1 MIHLLIIAE
10 DNVVFPP
17 LAAPSA
23 SVDFK
28 LLRKPNLAAAR
39 PLLETGML
47 DVCLL
52 AVDSFSEETHRVI
65 TEFRALASHCPLIV
79 APRQGSPEDERAAY
93 LAGADVVLAPPFD
106 PATCLAVIQRLAAR
120 HERPVQTAGLPASA
134 PPGTAAASAFTSS
147 ALTVMRDFSQ
157 VFSYSLDYKQFT
169 RHFVLKLREIIGTA
183 RIAIFLEPP
192 PSAGS
197 LGPSLARHETRLVCA
212 GAVGLPTELIDCF
225 ELSRESGLGGCIL
238 QTGQI
243 FRLGAGSS
251 APFLTSD
258 PRLRREFEILGCE
271 IALPVNDRERTI
283 GVALLGG
290 RLTGAPFTDAEL
302 LLVYHLMEELG
313 LAVKNSWLH
322 HQLSASHRLFSEVLG
337 AMTSGALVIG
347 PDLTVLFANHALLRL
362 LKGDATPA
370 SASLDFSELPP
381 PLAMR
386 LHEVV
391 ERGLVVAPFLYE
403 YPGPPPKV
411 LHVSLIP
418 FPSGGR
424 PLPQPALLLLEDFT
438 QIRAAQRAE
447 IEASNLKLIGLIAKR
462 FAHEIRNSLVPL
474 TTHQQLFDSDYASAE
489 FRDSL
494 KTALTRETNR
504 IQRFTEQMIFLAQTD
519 GGVTDSLP
527 LEELLR
533 KSFTYS
539 RAFLGQDAGELEIL
553 SEVPHPFVRCHRASA
568 FAGQPWP
575 VAREAAPPRQPV
587 GATIAEAEGQTGAL
601 RREVGV
607 PAAEPDGGL
616 GRPLGG
622 SDEPAQPLGVI
633 LDVVVGGDDDRVG
646 EVALARQ
653 DVQVEMGLIG
663 AIIVRPTG
671 FNKAVKTSW
680 KAYATADTAFDQEF
694 LFLLSDMDPDIHD
707 EVQSQRLAYTGN
719 GNPVF
724 NPAVDTT
731 AHNANYWFING
742 RTSPDTMMVP
752 FSKYLPT
759 QPYDGSPMLHPGQTL
774 LMRVVGAGRDA
785 HPFHHHANF
794 ARNIARNG
802 RLLQSSPASTNGRI
816 SAMAPIA

>member
-1 MIHLLIIAE
+1 VIHLLIIAE

-17 LAAPSA
+17 LAASST

-52 AVDSFSEETHRVI
+52 AVDSFSEETHRAI

-79 APRQGSPEDERAAY
+79 APRQGSPEDERTAY

-120 HERPVQTAGLPASA
+120 NERPVQTAGLPAAAPPA
-134 PPGTAAASAFTSS
+134 PPGTASASAFTSS

-197 LGPSLARHETRLVCA
+197 LGPSMARHETRLVCA

-243 FRLGAGSS
+243 LRLGAGSA

-322 HQLSASHRLFSEVLG
+322 HQLAASHRLFSEVLG

-370 SASLDFSELPP
+370 SAGLDFSGLPP
-381 PLAMR
+381 PLATS

-391 ERGLVVAPFLYE
+391 ERGSGVAPFLYE
-403 YPGPPPKV
+403 HPGPPPKV

-418 FPSGGR
+418 FPAGGR

-533 KSFTYS
+533 KSFTHS
-539 RAFLGQDAGELEIL
+539 RAFLGQETGELEIL
-553 SEVPHPFVRCHRASA
+553 SEVPHPFVRCHRASLLHA
-568 FAGQPWP
+568 LQEIFLNGLQSAGD
-575 VAREAAPPRQPV
+575 PPRITVTVAPETRPD
-587 GATIAEAEGQTGAL
+587 GRPGLAL
-601 RREVGV
+601 RVRDNGRGFTSDVAARATDPFFTTRNTGV
-607 PAAEPDGGL
+607 GL
-616 GRPLGG
+616 GLTVAKRVIEAHAGRLEVHTR
-622 SDEPAQPLGVI
+622 SQP
-633 LDVVVGGDDDRVG
+633 D
-646 EVALARQ
+646 
-653 DVQVEMGLIG
+653 
-663 AIIVRPTG
+663 
-671 FNKAVKTSW
+671 
-680 KAYATADTAFDQEF
+680 
-694 LFLLSDMDPDIHD
+694 DPDLVIH
-707 EVQSQRLAYTGN
+707 
-719 GNPVF
+719 
-724 NPAVDTT
+724 
-731 AHNANYWFING
+731 
-742 RTSPDTMMVP
+742 
-752 FSKYLPT
+752 LP
-759 QPYDGSPMLHPGQTL
+759 S
-774 LMRVVGAGRDA
+774 
-785 HPFHHHANF
+785 N
-794 ARNIARNG
+794 
-802 RLLQSSPASTNGRI
+802 
-816 SAMAPIA
+816 